1 LSGGY
6 LADEQSDGSLISV
19 RVGGRKDL
27 ACDYLGSHNKFSM
40 IFPLLRP
47 KPMAKLPPLCSPCC
61 SPLLTLR
68 SPLLPERSP
77 SLTVDP
83 PPAPICPSTLDDG
96 THFGSR
102 GFPFARLYSNNHLRS
117 KLGSLRG
124 ARLGT
129 MLPFFPSIRGC
140 GGAFLSYLL

>member
-1 LSGGY
+1 MTPPRSC
-6 LADEQSDGSLISV
+6 
-19 RVGGRKDL
+19 RVTDPGTSSCQNNQIYR
-27 ACDYLGSHNKFSM
+27 GSHNKFSM

-47 KPMAKLPPLCSPCC
+47 KPMTKLPPLCSPRC

-102 GFPFARLYSNNHLRS
+102 GFPFARLHSNNHLRS
-117 KLGSLRG
+117 KLGSSRG
-124 ARLGT
+124 A
-129 MLPFFPSIRGC
+129 
-140 GGAFLSYLL
+140 